1 MTKKRRGF
9 TLIETVTTLFIVS
22 LLAMLIMPNIAN
34 VQQTANKRQAEAM
47 VHMIQGQVALYQEE
61 KHEKL
66 VSYNELISAGYLTD
80 AQVQAAE
87 AAKIRLQNG
96 QVVQSTT
103 K

>member
-34 VQQTANKRQAEAM
+34 VQQTANKRQGEAM